1 MSFTVVGDV
10 FEWRGPAPFHFVAL
24 SAAQAAEMSEMAR
37 EVTYGWGM
45 IPVTGRVGRTSFTT
59 SLWPKEGTYYVPL
72 KDAVR
77 NAEGIKLGDRV
88 TVQLDLRFDRR

>member
-1 MSFTVVGDV
+1 VDLSFSGPV

-24 SAAQAAEMSEMAR
+24 PASIAAEVSDLAA

-45 IPVTGRVGRTSFTT
+45 IPVTARIGATDFTT
-59 SLWPKEGTYYVPL
+59 SLWPKHGTYYLPL

-77 NAEGIKLGDRV
+77 RAERIDLGD
-88 TVQLDLRFDRR
+88 TIAVQMDLRFG

>member
-1 MSFTVVGDV
+1 MSFTVVGEV

-45 IPVTGRVGRTSFTT
+45 IPVTGRVGRTSFAT

-77 NAEGIKLGDRV
+77 SAEGIELGDELV
-88 TVQLDLRFDRR
+88 VELELRFDRR

>member
-1 MSFTVVGDV
+1 MDMTFRGEV

-24 SAAQAAEMSEMAR
+24 PGREAAEMADLAA

-45 IPVTGRVGRTSFTT
+45 IPVSGRIGRSEFTT

-77 NAEGIKLGDRV
+77 RAERIDLGDTI
-88 TVQLDLRFDRR
+88 TVSLSVRFS

>member
-1 MSFTVVGDV
+1 MSFTVVTEV

-24 SAAQAAEMSEMAR
+24 DAAQAAEIAEMAR

-45 IPVTGRVGRTSFTT
+45 IPVTGRVGRTSFIK

-77 NAEGIKLGDRV
+77 NAEGIELGDRV

>member
-1 MSFTVVGDV
+1 MEFSFSGEV
-10 FEWRGPAPFHFVAL
+10 FEWRGPAPFHFVAVPPRE
-24 SAAQAAEMSEMAR
+24 AAEIEDLAA

-45 IPVTGRVGRTSFTT
+45 IPVDGRVGATGFTT

-77 NAEGIKLGDRV
+77 RAEHIELGDTI
-88 TVQLDLRFDRR
+88 TVSLSIRRH